1 MRPVSTSFL
10 NTVRGAHRAV
20 FRARIVSP
28 GLTGTNPGPLNP
40 DGSPQNEIPIG
51 SGDVTFDTTAD
62 VNGTTDITTSLAWP
76 ATSTSLGNP
85 YGQELYVE
93 RGVMYG
99 NGIKEY
105 VGLGYFRIDAVEQNQ
120 VPKGTLR
127 LSGSDR
133 MAYVRDARNMQPVV
147 FSAGSSLGA
156 VIDFVVGDAVPGGAT
171 TAYDFDAYGTL
182 LQSQHVMSEDR
193 LRFLSDLLTSYSK
206 VGYFRYD
213 GVFQVK
219 TAPTNTTTPV
229 FTINS
234 GRLGVLV
241 SMARSINRDGVYN
254 GVIAT
259 GEAADDIPPVYGI
272 AIDGDPTSPTY
283 WYGNFG
289 KVPRFFSSSFM
300 TTTAQCQSAAA
311 SLLVSSTGLPYV
323 VTMGVVPNPALEGWD
338 VVAVQYDE
346 LSRIEAHIIEKI
358 SYSLSVDGPMG
369 IDTRKQYRS

>member
-1 MRPVSTSFL
+1 MRPVSDSFL
-10 NTVRGAHRAV
+10 NTVRGAHKAA
-20 FRARIVSP
+20 FRARIVNP
-28 GLTGTNPGPLNP
+28 GFTGTDPGPLNA
-40 DGSPQNEIPIG
+40 DGSPANEIPIA

-62 VNGTTDITTSLAWP
+62 VNGTVDLTTTLAWP
-76 ATSTSLGNP
+76 LSATSLGNP

-93 RGVMYG
+93 RGVVYG
-99 NGIKEY
+99 NGIREF

-133 MAYVRDARNMQPVV
+133 MSYVRDAKNMQPVV

-182 LQSQHVMSEDR
+182 LESQHVMSEDR
-193 LRFLSDLLTSYSK
+193 VQFLSDLLTSYSK

-213 GVFQVK
+213 GVYQVK
-219 TAPTNTTTPV
+219 TPPTNTTTSV

-234 GRLGVLV
+234 GAFGVLV

-254 GVIAT
+254 AVIAT
-259 GEAADDIPPVYGI
+259 GEAANDIPPVYGI
-272 AIDGDPTSPTY
+272 AIDGDPGSPTY
-283 WYGNFG
+283 YYGTFG
-289 KVPRFFSSSFM
+289 KVSRRFSSSFL
-300 TTTAQCQSAAA
+300 TTEKQCQSAAA
-311 SLLVSSTGLPYV
+311 SILSSSTGLPYV
-323 VTMGVVPNPALEGWD
+323 VSMGVVPNPALEGWD
-338 VVAVQYDE
+338 VVTVKYDE
-346 LSRIEAHIIEKI
+346 VSRTEAHIIEKI
-358 SYSLSVDGPMG
+358 SYSLSVDAAMG

>member
-1 MRPVSTSFL
+1 MRPVSASFL

-28 GLTGTNPGPLNP
+28 GLTGTNPGPLNT

-51 SGDVTFDTTAD
+51 SGDVSFDTTAD
-62 VNGTTDITTSLAWP
+62 VNGTTEIITSLAWP
-76 ATSTSLGNP
+76 STSTSLGNP
-85 YGQELYVE
+85 YGQELYIE

-99 NGIKEY
+99 NGVKEY

-156 VIDFVVGDAVPGGAT
+156 VIDFIVGDAVPGGAT
-171 TAYDFDAYGTL
+171 TAYDFDAYGTT

-219 TAPTNTTTPV
+219 TAPTNTTSPV

-272 AIDGDPTSPTY
+272 AIDGDSTSPTY

-338 VVAVQYDE
+338 VVSVQYDE

>member
-1 MRPVSTSFL
+1 MRPVSASFL

-28 GLTGTNPGPLNP
+28 GLTGTNPGPLNT

-51 SGDVTFDTTAD
+51 SGDVSFDTTAD
-62 VNGTTDITTSLAWP
+62 VNGTTEIITSLAWP
-76 ATSTSLGNP
+76 STSTSLGNP
-85 YGQELYVE
+85 YGQELYIE

-156 VIDFVVGDAVPGGAT
+156 VIDFIVGDAVPGGAT
-171 TAYDFDAYGTL
+171 TAYDFNAYGTT

-219 TAPTNTTTPV
+219 TAPTNTTLPV

-272 AIDGDPTSPTY
+272 AIDGDSTSPTY

-338 VVAVQYDE
+338 VVSVQYDE